1 MFRFEN
7 QKVFEIG
14 GVKIGGEV
22 GENPTVLI
30 GSIFYGKHKIVED
43 EKRGIFDREGAEAL
57 IREMEDLSDKTG
69 NPGLLDVVGMS
80 EEAMIKYIDFVA
92 DVTDSPFLIDSAIA
106 DIKLAGVKHADEV
119 GLSDRVIY
127 NSISPES
134 KDAEIE
140 ALANSKVEAAV
151 VLAYT
156 YNVISSAARLQ
167 ALEKAMAKVE
177 KAGITKPIVDTFV
190 MDVPSL
196 PAAAKAAIDIKRKY
210 GLPTGS
216 GAHNAIGSWKGFKNM
231 FGKEAEKAATIVAVT
246 MQIILGSDFV
256 LYGPIEDCRE
266 VFPAMYTIDTAYKY
280 FRRTKDW
287 IEMV

>member
-196 PAAAKAAIDIKRKY
+196 PAAAKAAIDNGLRCAQRDRK
-210 GLPTGS
+210 LER
-216 GAHNAIGSWKGFKNM
+216 I
-231 FGKEAEKAATIVAVT
+231 
-246 MQIILGSDFV
+246 
-256 LYGPIEDCRE
+256 
-266 VFPAMYTIDTAYKY
+266 
-280 FRRTKDW
+280 
-287 IEMV
+287 